1 MTFCGYTDIYD
12 YCRSNE
18 YIYYYG
24 AVVSISGNLVP
35 NKDYAAPIIRELLVD
50 GSKIVITP
58 NTQSSPE
65 PCDQYDS
72 GDILSDWECYQIWKN
87 DNETLDPPLSVY
99 QEYAKTAV
107 ENTFNEIMSQGYS
120 LTINNNS
127 IILPRDTESQNNI
140 INALMQSILSD
151 TDPMIQ
157 DIQGNSITIPR
168 TTLQNK
174 IQSYIK
180 SNQQLLYNKNRAIA
194 NIDDTVGSTELIS
207 ISMDTNIESETGCAP
222 GYSSDNNGGCID
234 NSAIP

>member
-18 YIYYYG
+18 YTYYYG
-24 AVVSISGNLVP
+24 EVIALSGNLVP
-35 NKDYAAPIIRELLVD
+35 NKDYSAPIIREFLGD
-50 GSKIVITP
+50 GSKIIITP
-58 NTQSSPE
+58 DTQTSPE

-87 DNETLDPPLSVY
+87 DNETQDPPLSVY
-99 QEYAKTAV
+99 QDYARASV
-107 ENTFNEIMSQGYS
+107 ENTFNEIMSQGYT
-120 LTINNNS
+120 LTINDN
-127 IILPRDTESQNNI
+127 IITIPRDTESQNNI
-140 INALMQSILSD
+140 INALMQSIISN

-157 DIQGNSITIPR
+157 DTQGNRIAIPR
-168 TTLQNK
+168 TILQNE

-180 SNQQLLYNKNRAIA
+180 SNQQLSYNKNQALS
-194 NIDDTVGSTELIS
+194 NIEDITVSEELINIKIDTNTDSGST
-207 ISMDTNIESETGCAP
+207 CAP